1 MQTDSSDND
10 YGSHTEEDFSDNE
23 ISPKAVASSMK
34 TSLKRPLT
42 AHKGKRKVSFDE
54 REHDAKRHRILHS
67 KDVSDVRKEKQHHS
81 STKTR
86 NEKSEAKKPK
96 KEEKEEILWNEANC
110 DVDLDDHA
118 ASNVH
123 YRKIKIS
130 NNLILSCKMI
140 SHLENKNLHS
150 DYAALVFSRKTKG
163 EKMFNFLV
171 DMRVTERLIKA
182 LQIIIEENPVFFNKK
197 PVAALTQ
204 KH

>member
-1 MQTDSSDND
+1 
-10 YGSHTEEDFSDNE
+10 
-23 ISPKAVASSMK
+23 MK
-34 TSLKRPLT
+34 DSLKRPLT
-42 AHKGKRKVSFDE
+42 AQKGKRKVGFDE
-54 REHDAKRHRILHS
+54 RDHDVKRPRNLHS
-67 KDVSDVRKEKQHHS
+67 KDVADVRKEKQHHS
-81 STKTR
+81 SSSSRSRIDKADERDHSKT
-86 NEKSEAKKPK
+86 SK
-96 KEEKEEILWNEANC
+96 KEEKEEVLWNEANC

-123 YRKIKIS
+123 HRKIKIS

-163 EKMFNFLV
+163 EKMFSFLV

-197 PVAALTQ
+197 PVAALSH
-204 KH
+204 KN